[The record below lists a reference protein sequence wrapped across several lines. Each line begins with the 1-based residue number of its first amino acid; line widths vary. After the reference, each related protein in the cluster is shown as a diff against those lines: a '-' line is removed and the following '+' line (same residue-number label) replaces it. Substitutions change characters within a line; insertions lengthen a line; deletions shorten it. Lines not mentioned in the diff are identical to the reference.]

1 MIEPDAKAPK
11 PNTDR
16 DEQAPEPNANTIKTI
31 TDQYVFELAMPDFL
45 KKRDAKDPE
54 SLDWESDGCTY
65 VFDNPLGFSFV
76 NGCYRHDFAYR
87 NYKAQD
93 RFTET
98 AKDIIDQK
106 FLFDFRGTRKAGM
119 IPGANATSTESPGKL
134 SGASAESPVKT
145 A

>member
-1 MIEPDAKAPK
+1 MKASAIVFSVILPAAQARVRSSGKGNSMIEPDAKAPK

-106 FLFDFRGTRKAGM
+106 FLFEYV
-119 IPGANATSTESPGKL
+119 SL
-134 SGASAESPVKT
+134 
-145 A
+145 